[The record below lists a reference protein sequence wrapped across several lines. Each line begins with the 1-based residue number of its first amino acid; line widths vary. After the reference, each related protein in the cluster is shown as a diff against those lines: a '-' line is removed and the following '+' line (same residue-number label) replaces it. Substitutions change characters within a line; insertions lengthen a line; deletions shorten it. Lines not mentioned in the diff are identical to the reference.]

1 MAPTEVSSGP
11 IRPAVVR
18 SARLSAPF
26 LLGEAAGLKPPRHV
40 VLEDIDQRHR
50 SMVVD
55 YVVVYRWFGVV
66 IADDASKHL
75 ECFYILNIFLG
86 IKLEVYIW
94 VNI

>member
-1 MAPTEVSSGP
+1 
-11 IRPAVVR
+11 
-18 SARLSAPF
+18 
-26 LLGEAAGLKPPRHV
+26 
-40 VLEDIDQRHR
+40 
-50 SMVVD
+50 MVVD